1 MAQAS
6 VGKRD
11 LRNAMLRTPRFP
23 VGMRHM
29 SDVIRISTRM
39 CHIDADPAIFGNK
52 IDLVLDKIDLSF
64 ERDFKRYFD
73 DSGPFECED
82 FFIAGSQSEGLALA
96 PTGDA
101 NLPDY
106 DFMCI
111 LKNLSFSEKDQECGN
126 LTVKEDTA
134 FVNASLSDENMI
146 DTWNDFLEDEP
157 DGSEKRQL
165 SSQKLKLKLH
175 GNYRRAGNFFAERVL
190 EESEELGDGPSLEM
204 SMVAPDHGDEW
215 KPFGLKIS
223 KKRCS
228 CDFVLAIRCD
238 GWPLTAREWLLRDRV
253 WPDKELVRKIYKGG
267 FYIVAKRSKEGN
279 FRLSFSNAETTLVEN
294 FSPLQH
300 KVARA
305 FKAII
310 KYYQC
315 EWSRNI
321 EKIICSYH
329 LKTLLFWHAE
339 KFTEDSWAED
349 DLVKHLFVLLDEL
362 AHALKTHFLPMYFLP
377 KCNLLG
383 EVEDLEEMEKISEKI
398 VELSKNVPAIITA
411 IDELANFGKVDTE
424 SLIKRCESFVK
435 EMLFNARLGVKEF
448 TQSFRNYIETF
459 CCEHIDTWMHLK
471 VDEDDSNEES
481 AQSEAGKKIRKK
493 ETVQNIEKL
502 AIREDILKA
511 VYELIEDKE
520 LMQKLTNLFSSATVG
535 M

>member
-39 CHIDADPAIFGNK
+39 CHIEADPAIFGNK

-134 FVNASLSDENMI
+134 FVNAYLSDENMI

-157 DGSEKRQL
+157 DGSEKHQL

-175 GNYRRAGNFFAERVL
+175 GNYQRAGNFFAERVL

-215 KPFGLKIS
+215 KPFGLKMS

-253 WPDKELVRKIYKGG
+253 WPDKELVRTIYKGG

-279 FRLSFSNAETTLVEN
+279 FRLSFSNAETTLV
-294 FSPLQH
+294 
-300 KVARA
+300 
-305 FKAII
+305 
-310 KYYQC
+310 
-315 EWSRNI
+315 
-321 EKIICSYH
+321 
-329 LKTLLFWHAE
+329 
-339 KFTEDSWAED
+339 
-349 DLVKHLFVLLDEL
+349 
-362 AHALKTHFLPMYFLP
+362 
-377 KCNLLG
+377 
-383 EVEDLEEMEKISEKI
+383 
-398 VELSKNVPAIITA
+398 
-411 IDELANFGKVDTE
+411 
-424 SLIKRCESFVK
+424 
-435 EMLFNARLGVKEF
+435 
-448 TQSFRNYIETF
+448 
-459 CCEHIDTWMHLK
+459 
-471 VDEDDSNEES
+471 
-481 AQSEAGKKIRKK
+481 
-493 ETVQNIEKL
+493 
-502 AIREDILKA
+502 
-511 VYELIEDKE
+511 
-520 LMQKLTNLFSSATVG
+520 
-535 M
+535 